1 MDISLYVHSQ
11 NIDARVIKTTRQ
23 LKEFPYNE
31 DISGISTDLLGVGWA
46 QSTMTQGARVSSSTT
61 YLSIVNTRPNLTILI
76 NAMVTKL
83 INTGM
88 SGGLMGFRKV
98 QFTDGRFRSGKV
110 PYFFH
115 REKYL
120 IKSL

>member
-11 NIDARVIKTTRQ
+11 NIDSLVIKTTQQ

-31 DISGISTDLLGVGWA
+31 DISGIATDLLGVGWA
-46 QSTMTQGARVSSSTT
+46 QSTMTQGVRVSSSTT
-61 YLSIVNTRPNLTILI
+61 YLRLANTRPNLTVLI

-88 SGGLMGFRKV
+88 SGGLMGFQRV
-98 QFTDGRFRSGKV
+98 QFTDGRFKSGNV
-110 PYFFH
+110 DPS
-115 REKYL
+115 L
-120 IKSL
+120 IRRPSSS